1 MICFL
6 KIIDFDSEYMQMKK
20 ILCLIATL
28 GSAGAERQMSGL
40 AVMLKKCG
48 YEVEVWYYIRKEFY
62 RPYIE
67 GNGVTCRYIA
77 EASNSKKRFWI
88 LNKRIKEYAPDFV
101 ISYSKA
107 TNMITSTMRLLGSK
121 FCLIVSERNTTQVLD
136 ISARLKF
143 FLYRWADMIVP
154 NSHSQEKFILNNFP
168 RLAKK
173 THAITNFVD
182 TEVFVPAEQP
192 HHSSEKIRII
202 CVGRLVPQKNVTT
215 FLKAMSIV
223 VQKNDAIKVDWF
235 GHDFADEY
243 ARTCYD
249 SVEKLGLA
257 DNFEFHPATDD
268 IVTEYQK
275 SDIFCLPSL
284 YEGFPNVLCE
294 AMCCGLP
301 VLCGNVCDNPYIIE
315 EGKNGLL
322 FNPKSAEDIAEKI
335 LEICKLSVDE
345 LKIMGERS
353 LILAK
358 EKFSKKVFMDNYIS
372 LIERD
377 L

>member
-1 MICFL
+1 
-6 KIIDFDSEYMQMKK
+6 MKR

-40 AVMLKKCG
+40 AVMLKQKG

-62 RPYIE
+62 RPYLEENRVI
-67 GNGVTCRYIA
+67 CRFVVD
-77 EASNSKKRFWI
+77 ASNSKKRFWI
-88 LNKRIKEYAPDFV
+88 LSKHIREYNPDVV
-101 ISYSKA
+101 ISYSKS
-107 TNMITSTMRLLGSK
+107 TNMITSMMRLLGSK
-121 FCLIVSERNTTQVLD
+121 FRLIVSERNTTQVLD
-136 ISARLKF
+136 RSTKLKF
-143 FLYRWADMIVP
+143 FLYRWADVIVP
-154 NSHSQEKFILNNFP
+154 NSHSQEKFIINTYPQLGN
-168 RLAKK
+168 K
-173 THAITNFVD
+173 TKAITNFVD
-182 TEVFVPAEQP
+182 TDVFAPMKQP

-202 CVGRLVPQKNVTT
+202 CVGRLAPQKNVTT

-223 VQKNDAIKVDWF
+223 VQKNDTIKVDWF

-243 ARTCYD
+243 ARNCYE
-249 SVEKLGLA
+249 SVDKLGLV
-257 DNFEFHPATDD
+257 DNFEFHPATND

-335 LEICKLSVDE
+335 LEICNLSVEDRE
-345 LKIMGERS
+345 FMGERS
-353 LILAK
+353 LSIAK
-358 EKFSKKVFMDNYIS
+358 EKFSKKIFIEKYIS
-372 LIERD
+372 LIEKD

>member
-1 MICFL
+1 
-6 KIIDFDSEYMQMKK
+6 MKK

-40 AVMLKKCG
+40 AAMLKKSG
-48 YEVEVWYYIRKEFY
+48 YEIEVWYYIRKEFF
-62 RPYIE
+62 RSFLE
-67 GNGVTCRYIA
+67 ENGVVCRYIP
-77 EASNSKKRFWI
+77 EARNAKWRYFA
-88 LNKRIKEYAPDFV
+88 LNKRIKKYAPDVV
-101 ISYSKA
+101 ISYSRSP
-107 TNMITSTMRLLGSK
+107 NMITSMMRLMGAK
-121 FCLIVSERNTTQVLD
+121 FKLIVSERNTTQIINV
-136 ISARLKF
+136 SERLKF
-143 FLYRWADMIVP
+143 FLYRSANAIVP
-154 NSHSQEKFILNNFP
+154 NSHSQESYIRNNFP
-168 RLAKK
+168 QLSEK
-173 THAITNFVD
+173 TKAITNFVD
-182 TEVFVPAEQP
+182 TEVFVPAKQP
-192 HHSSEKIRII
+192 HHSLGKIRII
-202 CVGRLVPQKNVTT
+202 CVGRLAPQKNVTT

-223 VQKNDAIKVDWF
+223 VQKNDTIKVDWF

-243 ARTCYD
+243 ARTCYE

-257 DNFEFHPATDD
+257 DNFEFHPATDY
-268 IVTEYQK
+268 IVSEYQK

-335 LEICKLSVDE
+335 LEICNLSVEDRT
-345 LKIMGERS
+345 IMGERS
-353 LILAK
+353 LTIAK
-358 EKFSKKVFMDNYIS
+358 EKFSKRIFIEKYIS
-372 LIERD
+372 LIEHN

>member
-1 MICFL
+1 
-6 KIIDFDSEYMQMKK
+6 MKK

-40 AVMLKKCG
+40 AAMMKKSG

-62 RPYIE
+62 RPFLE
-67 GNGVTCRYIA
+67 ENGVTCRYVA
-77 EASNSKKRFWI
+77 EASSSKKRFWA
-88 LNKRIKEYAPDFV
+88 LSKRIRQFDPDVV

-107 TNMITSTMRLLGSK
+107 TNMITSMMRLLGSK
-121 FCLIVSERNTTQVLD
+121 FRLIVSERNTTQKID
-136 ISARLKF
+136 ASTRLKF
-143 FLYRWADMIVP
+143 FLYRWADVIVP
-154 NSHSQEKFILNNFP
+154 NSHSQEKFIINTYPQL
-168 RLAKK
+168 RKK
-173 THAITNFVD
+173 TKAITNFVD
-182 TEVFVPAEQP
+182 TDVFVPAEQP
-192 HHSSEKIRII
+192 HHSPEKIRII
-202 CVGRLVPQKNVTT
+202 CVGRLAPQKNVTT

-223 VQKNDAIKVDWF
+223 AQRSNTIKVDWF
-235 GHDFADEY
+235 GHDFADDY
-243 ARTCYD
+243 AWNCYE

-257 DNFEFHPATDD
+257 DNFEFHPATAD

-335 LEICKLSVDE
+335 LEICNLSVEDRT
-345 LKIMGERS
+345 IMGERS
-353 LILAK
+353 LTIAK
-358 EKFSKKVFMDNYIS
+358 EKFSKKIFIEKYIS
-372 LIERD
+372 LIEKD

>member
-1 MICFL
+1 
-6 KIIDFDSEYMQMKK
+6 MKK

-48 YEVEVWYYIRKEFY
+48 YEIEVWYYIRKEFY
-62 RPYIE
+62 RPYLE

-88 LNKRIKEYAPDFV
+88 LNKRIKEFDPDLV

-107 TNMITSTMRLLGSK
+107 TNMITSMMRLLGAK
-121 FCLIVSERNTTQVLD
+121 FRLIVSERNTTQVLD
-136 ISARLKF
+136 FSARMKF
-143 FLYRWADMIVP
+143 YLYRWSDIIVP

-168 RLAKK
+168 QLGKK
-173 THAITNFVD
+173 TKAITNFVD
-182 TEVFVPAEQP
+182 MEVFVPAELP
-192 HHSSEKIRII
+192 HHTSEKIRII
-202 CVGRLVPQKNVTT
+202 CVGRLAPQKNVTT

-223 VQKNDAIKVDWF
+223 IQKNASIKVDWF

-257 DNFEFHPATDD
+257 DNFEFHPATAD

-275 SDIFCLPSL
+275 ADIFCLPSL

-301 VLCGNVCDNPYIIE
+301 VLCSNVCDNPYIIE

-322 FNPKSAEDIAEKI
+322 FNPKRTEDIAEKI
-335 LEICKLSVDE
+335 LEICSLSVE
-345 LKIMGERS
+345 ERNTMGERS
-353 LILAK
+353 LKIAK
-358 EKFSKKVFMDNYIS
+358 EKFSKKIFIEQYIS
-372 LIERD
+372 LIERG